1 MKQSINSKRQRT
13 LKTEKNKI
21 KERKLTVKSKTDNLS
36 KIREFIATAAKEVGF
51 SAEEIENII
60 LAVDEAC
67 TNIIK
72 HAYKLYPEGT
82 IEIKINYRNKKLT
95 IEIIDFGTSFD
106 PEQVPEPDL
115 QKYYNLHKVGGLGMY
130 LMKALM
136 DDVEYTSVPGKYNQV
151 LLSKN
156 LNTPG

>member
-1 MKQSINSKRQRT
+1 M
-13 LKTEKNKI
+13 KTEKNKI
-21 KERKLTVKSKTDNLS
+21 KERKLTVKSRTDNLAV
-36 KIREFIATAAKEVGF
+36 IREFISGTAKEVGF
-51 SAEEIENII
+51 SGETIENII

-72 HAYKLYPEGT
+72 HAYKSVPDGE

-95 IEIIDFGTSFD
+95 IEILDFGNSFD
-106 PEQVPEPDL
+106 PEKVPEPDL

-136 DDVEYTSVPGKYNQV
+136 DDVEYISIPGKYNQV

-156 LNTPG
+156 LNSPG